1 MRHLSELKPGVGLRR
16 GLLLTLT
23 FASNAVAHGQSCAL
37 CYTQAASAGHRL
49 IQGLRTGI
57 LVLIVP
63 PMFMSAGI
71 TLLAYKK
78 RNRTNDNDKA
88 ESRNSS
94 DTW

>member
-1 MRHLSELKPGVGLRR
+1 MRHLFELKPGVGLRL
-16 GLLLTLT
+16 GLLLTLV
-23 FASNAVAHGQSCAL
+23 FASNAVAHGQGCAL
-37 CYTQAASAGHRL
+37 CYTQAASASHRL

-63 PMFMSAGI
+63 PMFMSVGI

-78 RNRTNDNDKA
+78 RNRTNDKA
-88 ESRNSS
+88 ESRNSG